1 MQQDIPISGPRKRTL
16 TEKAKEAALVQS
28 KRVRPAAP
36 STKAHISVSEGYN
49 HFILCHGVAS
59 NIIVTLHQIQKM
71 MNLRTTTISSSQ
83 IFPAVQVLSKLKLM
97 AATLATLTTMA
108 TVAATVATMAATM
121 AATLILI
128 SCVSLMTPVKMTFVR
143 YQLKAHK
150 RN

>member
-1 MQQDIPISGPRKRTL
+1 MVITISYC
-16 TEKAKEAALVQS
+16 A
-28 KRVRPAAP
+28 
-36 STKAHISVSEGYN
+36 
-49 HFILCHGVAS
+49 GVAS

-97 AATLATLTTMA
+97 VATLATLTTLA
-108 TVAATVATMAATM
+108 TVAATVATMV
-121 AATLILI
+121 ATLILI